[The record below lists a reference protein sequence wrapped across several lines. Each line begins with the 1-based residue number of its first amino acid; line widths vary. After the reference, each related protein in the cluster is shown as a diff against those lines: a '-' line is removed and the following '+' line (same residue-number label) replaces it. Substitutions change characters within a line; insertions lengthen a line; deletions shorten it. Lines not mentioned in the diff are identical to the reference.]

1 MKQNYRSGQERIEKM
16 NTINKHPV
24 DDELYEYS
32 REPELSRFFN
42 LRSHLLG
49 CPSCQKRLNNIQQA
63 EQWIFH
69 NSAVQRST
77 SADLAKSV
85 SVDQT
90 LKEALH
96 KTAHTIAM
104 QRAEEQNA
112 QHGSLTENRNTKPQH
127 TKQKLPFLLR
137 LRGLF
142 NHKVSLFLSVPG
154 TALATIV
161 LAVTL
166 LPYFSNDSNE
176 LSIVAYQDNPNV
188 VFTSQQSTGIGF
200 FNAANERSL
209 PFDGAV
215 ISMNEEGKLF
225 LEWPPVPGA
234 QSYMI
239 SLFKA
244 GPAAKQEIATMSSK
258 DNYAQFAKVALDS
271 GQRYVWELSGST
283 VEGGHFRAQGGFV
296 VAK

>member
-1 MKQNYRSGQERIEKM
+1 M
-16 NTINKHPV
+16 NTMNKHPV

-32 REPELSRFFN
+32 RKPELSRFFN
-42 LRSHLLG
+42 LRSHILA

-77 SADLAKSV
+77 SADLAKNVNV
-85 SVDQT
+85 SMDQT

-104 QRAEEQNA
+104 QGAGEHIG
-112 QHGSLTENRNTKPQH
+112 QHGSLTDNKNTKPQH
-127 TKQKLPFLLR
+127 TKQKLPFLLH
-137 LRGLF
+137 LRDIF
-142 NHKVSLFLSVPG
+142 NRKASLFLSVPV
-154 TALATIV
+154 TVLATIV

-176 LSIVAYQDNPNV
+176 LSIVAYQDNPHV
-188 VFTSQQSTGIGF
+188 IFTSQQSTGIGF
-200 FNAANERSL
+200 FNAAKERSL
-209 PFDGAV
+209 PFENVV
-215 ISMNEEGKLF
+215 ISMNEESKLF
-225 LEWPPVPGA
+225 LEWPPVSGA

-239 SLFKA
+239 SLSKA
-244 GPAAKQEIATMSSK
+244 GPAAKQEIATMSVK
-258 DNYAQFAKVALDS
+258 ENYAQFAKVALDS
-271 GQRYVWELSGST
+271 GQRYVWELSGTT
-283 VEGGHFRAQGGFV
+283 VEGGHFKAQGGFV